1 MMRRPGSS
9 LLAVLALVGVAG
21 LAGCSRLDPIK
32 PYRQLQAQTRPDA
45 NRIYQVVAAQP
56 DDVYQFL
63 VTSGG
68 QRVELL
74 HSPGGVWN
82 PGQGATEETAALMQE
97 SEPALL
103 PLLAYR
109 RLAVD
114 ASDPAFGLIG
124 ASLTFTVQTQTAQQW
139 QVKIGGPSPTG
150 AGYYAQVHG
159 DPSVYTVVPS
169 VVNDLRSILAGKKL
183 EGPLD
188 PSVQQVLNSETET
201 HDPEEVT
208 NPWLAQVKQ
217 VDGEPSTAAP

>member
-1 MMRRPGSS
+1 MRRAVRG

-21 LAGCSRLDPIK
+21 VAGCSRLDPIK
-32 PYRQLQAQTRPDA
+32 PYRQLQAQTTPDA

-56 DDVYQFL
+56 DDVYQLL

-82 PGQGATEETAALMQE
+82 PGQGATDETAALMQG

-114 ASDPAFGLIG
+114 ASDPAFGLVG
-124 ASLTFTVQTQTAQQW
+124 TSLKLTVQTQTAHQW

-150 AGYYAQVHG
+150 AGYYAQVDG
-159 DPSVYTVVPS
+159 DPSVYAVVPS
-169 VVNDLRSILAGKKL
+169 VVNDLRSLLAGTKI
-183 EGPLD
+183 EAPLD
-188 PSVQQVLNSETET
+188 PSVQQVLNSETST
-201 HDPEEVT
+201 RDPEEVT
-208 NPWLAQVKQ
+208 NPWLAQVNQ
-217 VDGEPSTAAP
+217 FEGGPPTSAP